1 MFDAIFGRSVKIL
14 KLLAKVQCV
23 LAFVLASMLCGAVHE
38 MLKPINRFSAIVLGL
53 VVAVV
58 FWVLQMF
65 LAWALYA
72 FAELVEYTKET
83 HKELSNMSEGLARYT
98 QATYEE
104 LHSMNKGLEAYTKA
118 MGKTMNSMNKNLYL
132 VAKHC
137 CAEEERARAAARP
150 QSGNN
155 NKEIKRILT
164 YENLSDHR
172 LCRFYRFQL
181 CALYAQKIPGDPA
194 GQSG

>member
-1 MFDAIFGRSVKIL
+1 MFDAIFSRSVKIL
-14 KLLAKVQCV
+14 KLFAKVQCV
-23 LAFVLASMLCGAVHE
+23 LAFVLSAMLCGAVHE

-53 VVAVV
+53 AVAVV

-72 FAELVEYTKET
+72 FAELVEYTEAT
-83 HKELSNMSEGLARYT
+83 HKELSNMSAGLARYT

-104 LHSMNKGLEAYTKA
+104 IHSMNQGLEAYTKA
-118 MGKTMNSMNKNLYL
+118 VGKTMNSMNKNLYL

-150 QSGNN
+150 QSGGN
-155 NKEIKRILT
+155 NK
-164 YENLSDHR
+164 
-172 LCRFYRFQL
+172 
-181 CALYAQKIPGDPA
+181 
-194 GQSG
+194 

>member
-14 KLLAKVQCV
+14 KILAKVQCV

-38 MLKPINRFSAIVLGL
+38 MLKPFSRFSAIVLGL

-65 LAWALYA
+65 LAWAVYA

-83 HKELSNMSEGLARYT
+83 HKELSNMSAGLARYT

-104 LHSMNKGLEAYTKA
+104 LHSMNKAYTKA

-137 CAEEERARAAARP
+137 CAEEERVRAAARP

-155 NKEIKRILT
+155 NK
-164 YENLSDHR
+164 
-172 LCRFYRFQL
+172 
-181 CALYAQKIPGDPA
+181 
-194 GQSG
+194 

>member
-1 MFDAIFGRSVKIL
+1 MFDAIFSRSVKIL
-14 KLLAKVQCV
+14 KILAKVQCV
-23 LAFVLASMLCGAVHE
+23 LAFVLAVMLYGYLYE
-38 MLKPINRFSAIVLGL
+38 GLKYFSPVMAIVLGL
-53 VVAVV
+53 IAAVV
-58 FWVLQMF
+58 LWVLQML
-65 LAWALYA
+65 LAWAVYA

-104 LHSMNKGLEAYTKA
+104 IHSMNQGLEAYTKA

-150 QSGNN
+150 QSGGNN
-155 NKEIKRILT
+155 N
-164 YENLSDHR
+164 
-172 LCRFYRFQL
+172 
-181 CALYAQKIPGDPA
+181 
-194 GQSG
+194 

>member
-1 MFDAIFGRSVKIL
+1 MFDAIFSRSVKIL
-14 KLLAKVQCV
+14 KLFAKVQCV
-23 LAFVLASMLCGAVHE
+23 LAFVLAAMLCGAVHE

-53 VVAVV
+53 TVAVV

-83 HKELSNMSEGLARYT
+83 HKELSDMSAGLSRYT

-104 LHSMNKGLEAYTKA
+104 IHSMNQGLEAYTKA

-137 CAEEERARAAARP
+137 CAEEQRARAAARP
-150 QSGNN
+150 QSGEN
-155 NKEIKRILT
+155 NK
-164 YENLSDHR
+164 
-172 LCRFYRFQL
+172 
-181 CALYAQKIPGDPA
+181 
-194 GQSG
+194 

>member
-1 MFDAIFGRSVKIL
+1 M
-14 KLLAKVQCV
+14 QCV

-38 MLKPINRFSAIVLGL
+38 MLKPISQFSAIVLGL

-72 FAELVEYTKET
+72 FAELVEHTEAT
-83 HKELSNMSEGLARYT
+83 HKELSNMSAGLARYT

-155 NKEIKRILT
+155 NK
-164 YENLSDHR
+164 
-172 LCRFYRFQL
+172 
-181 CALYAQKIPGDPA
+181 
-194 GQSG
+194 

>member
-23 LAFVLASMLCGAVHE
+23 LAFVLSAMLCGSVHE
-38 MLKPINRFSAIVLGL
+38 MLKPFSRFSAIVLGL
-53 VVAVV
+53 AVAVV

-72 FAELVEYTKET
+72 FAELVEYTKAT
-83 HKELSNMSEGLARYT
+83 HKELNDMSEGLARYT

-104 LHSMNKGLEAYTKA
+104 LHSMNQGLEAYTKA

-137 CAEEERARAAARP
+137 CAEEQRARAAARP

-155 NKEIKRILT
+155 NK
-164 YENLSDHR
+164 
-172 LCRFYRFQL
+172 
-181 CALYAQKIPGDPA
+181 
-194 GQSG
+194 

>member
-1 MFDAIFGRSVKIL
+1 MFDAIFSRSVKIL
-14 KLLAKVQCV
+14 KIFAKVQCV
-23 LAFVLASMLCGAVHE
+23 LSFVLAAMLCGSIHE
-38 MLKPINRFSAIVLGL
+38 ALKPFSQFSAIV
-53 VVAVV
+53 VAAVV
-58 FWVLQMF
+58 LWVLQMF

-83 HKELSNMSEGLARYT
+83 HKELSNMSKGLARYT

-104 LHSMNKGLEAYTKA
+104 IHSMNKGLEAYAKA

-155 NKEIKRILT
+155 NK
-164 YENLSDHR
+164 
-172 LCRFYRFQL
+172 
-181 CALYAQKIPGDPA
+181 
-194 GQSG
+194 

>member
-1 MFDAIFGRSVKIL
+1 
-14 KLLAKVQCV
+14 
-23 LAFVLASMLCGAVHE
+23 
-38 MLKPINRFSAIVLGL
+38 MLKPFSRFSAIVLGL

-72 FAELVEYTKET
+72 FAELVEHTEAT
-83 HKELSNMSEGLARYT
+83 HKELSNMSAGLARYT

-155 NKEIKRILT
+155 NK
-164 YENLSDHR
+164 
-172 LCRFYRFQL
+172 
-181 CALYAQKIPGDPA
+181 
-194 GQSG
+194 

>member
-1 MFDAIFGRSVKIL
+1 MFDAIFGKSVKIL
-14 KLLAKVQCV
+14 KIFAKVQCV
-23 LAFVLASMLCGAVHE
+23 LAFVLAAMLCGSVHE
-38 MLKPINRFSAIVLGL
+38 MLKPFSRFSAIVLGL

-104 LHSMNKGLEAYTKA
+104 IHSMNKGLEAYTNA
-118 MGKTMNSMNKNLYL
+118 MGKTLNSMNKNLYL

-137 CAEEERARAAARP
+137 CAEEERARAAVRG
-150 QSGNN
+150 QQQI
-155 NKEIKRILT
+155 NKEE
-164 YENLSDHR
+164 Y
-172 LCRFYRFQL
+172 
-181 CALYAQKIPGDPA
+181 
-194 GQSG
+194 

>member
-14 KLLAKVQCV
+14 KIFAKVQCV
-23 LAFVLASMLCGAVHE
+23 LAFVLAAMLCGSVHE
-38 MLKPINRFSAIVLGL
+38 MLKPISRFSAIVLGL
-53 VVAVV
+53 VAAVV

-72 FAELVEYTKET
+72 FAELVEYTQET
-83 HKELSNMSEGLARYT
+83 HKELSDMSAGLARYT

-104 LHSMNKGLEAYTKA
+104 IHSMNKGLEAYTKA

-132 VAKHC
+132 VAKYC

-150 QSGNN
+150 QSGDN
-155 NKEIKRILT
+155 NK
-164 YENLSDHR
+164 
-172 LCRFYRFQL
+172 
-181 CALYAQKIPGDPA
+181 
-194 GQSG
+194 

>member
-1 MFDAIFGRSVKIL
+1 MLDAIFSRPVKAL

-38 MLKPINRFSAIVLGL
+38 MLKPFSRFSAIVLGL

-83 HKELSNMSEGLARYT
+83 HKELSNMSAGLARYT
-98 QATYEE
+98 QATYEPI
-104 LHSMNKGLEAYTKA
+104 HSMNKGPEAYTNA

-150 QSGNN
+150 QSGGN
-155 NKEIKRILT
+155 NK
-164 YENLSDHR
+164 
-172 LCRFYRFQL
+172 
-181 CALYAQKIPGDPA
+181 
-194 GQSG
+194 

>member
-1 MFDAIFGRSVKIL
+1 MFERILNKSANMLKLFVKI
-14 KLLAKVQCV
+14 QCF
-23 LAFVLASMLCGAVHE
+23 LAFVIAVVTFGAFIDVTSF
-38 MLKPINRFSAIVLGL
+38 LLDSAFWQLVISVFFAAIVWF
-53 VVAVV
+53 VV
-58 FWVLQMF
+58 MSS
-65 LAWALYA
+65 AWAVYA

-83 HKELSNMSEGLARYT
+83 HKELSNMSAGLARYT

-155 NKEIKRILT
+155 NK
-164 YENLSDHR
+164 
-172 LCRFYRFQL
+172 
-181 CALYAQKIPGDPA
+181 
-194 GQSG
+194 

>member
-1 MFDAIFGRSVKIL
+1 MFERILSKSEKIM
-14 KLLAKVQCV
+14 KFFVKVQCFF
-23 LAFVLASMLCGAVHE
+23 AFVAAIIVFNALWSAAIRTDSDTIGIWLVSMIIAV
-38 MLKPINRFSAIVLGL
+38 IVWF
-53 VVAVV
+53 VV
-58 FWVLQMF
+58 MSS
-65 LAWALYA
+65 AWAVYA

-104 LHSMNKGLEAYTKA
+104 IHSMNKGLEAYTNA

-155 NKEIKRILT
+155 NK
-164 YENLSDHR
+164 
-172 LCRFYRFQL
+172 
-181 CALYAQKIPGDPA
+181 
-194 GQSG
+194 

>member
-1 MFDAIFGRSVKIL
+1 MFDAIFSRSVKIL
-14 KLLAKVQCV
+14 KIFAKVQCV
-23 LAFVLASMLCGAVHE
+23 LSFALAAMLYGSVYQA
-38 MLKPINRFSAIVLGL
+38 LKPINRFSAIVLGL
-53 VVAVV
+53 AVAVV

-65 LAWALYA
+65 LAWAVYA

-83 HKELSNMSEGLARYT
+83 HKELSNMSAGLARYT

-104 LHSMNKGLEAYTKA
+104 LHSMNQGLEAYTKA

-150 QSGNN
+150 QSGEN
-155 NKEIKRILT
+155 NK
-164 YENLSDHR
+164 
-172 LCRFYRFQL
+172 
-181 CALYAQKIPGDPA
+181 
-194 GQSG
+194 